1 MKNVTHIVEKLNDL
15 LILSEEVEN
24 TYVKVSE
31 KLKFTDNIAY
41 SKKIGAERG
50 KFVQFLKKELDK
62 IDKGGE
68 TTLAL
73 KRRNHL
79 IRTNYKKYF
88 KIGNDLDF
96 LEKVYEMEVLS
107 VNKYDDLLS
116 QINLPLTLCRM
127 LLKQRD
133 SIQARLHV
141 IERGEP
147 IMASSY

>member
-1 MKNVTHIVEKLNDL
+1 MKNTSHIVEKLNDL
-15 LILSEEVEN
+15 LILCEEVEN
-24 TYVKVSE
+24 AYVNVSE

-41 SKKIGAERG
+41 AKKRGEERG
-50 KFVQFLKKELDK
+50 VFVKLLKKELLK
-62 IDKGGE
+62 IDKGE
-68 TTLAL
+68 ENTLVL

-79 IRTNYKKYF
+79 MRTNYKKYF

-96 LEKVYEMEVLS
+96 LDKVYEMEILT

-133 SIQARLHV
+133 SIQARIHV

-147 IMASSY
+147 LVVS